1 MNSNTALRVDLIEE
15 TGTAAD
21 MLSGQDTAMMTS
33 VASSMMTSVAS
44 SMMTSVAASMMTSV
58 ASSMMTSVASAA
70 MTSVA
75 QERAAVDLAGKLAG
89 TQTALM
95 TSVAEI

>member
-1 MNSNTALRVDLIEE
+1 
-15 TGTAAD
+15 
-21 MLSGQDTAMMTS
+21 
-33 VASSMMTSVAS
+33 
-44 SMMTSVAASMMTSV
+44 MMTSV

-75 QERAAVDLAGKLAG
+75 LERSSEGKLAG
-89 TQTALM
+89 MDTCLM

>member
-1 MNSNTALRVDLIEE
+1 MTANAALRLDITEE
-15 TGTAAD
+15 TGLCAG
-21 MLSGQDTAMMTS
+21 MLSGQATAMMTS
-33 VASSMMTSVAS
+33 VAA

-75 QERAAVDLAGKLAG
+75 QDKAALDLAGKMAG
-89 TQTALM
+89 TQTCLM

>member
-58 ASSMMTSVASAA
+58 ASAA

>member
-1 MNSNTALRVDLIEE
+1 MVSNTALRLEVVEE
-15 TGTAAD
+15 NCSRAD
-21 MLSGQDTAMMTS
+21 MFSGDATAMMTS

-44 SMMTSVAASMMTSV
+44 SMMTSVASSMMTSV

-75 QERAAVDLAGKLAG
+75 QDKASLDLAGKVAG
-89 TQTALM
+89 TQTCLM

>member
-1 MNSNTALRVDLIEE
+1 MVSNAALRLEIVEE
-15 TGTAAD
+15 NVSRAD
-21 MLSGQDTAMMTS
+21 MFSGGATAMMTS

-44 SMMTSVAASMMTSV
+44 SMMTSVA
-58 ASSMMTSVASAA
+58 SSMMTSVASAS

-75 QERAAVDLAGKLAG
+75 LDTAALDLAGKMAG
-89 TQTALM
+89 TQTCQM